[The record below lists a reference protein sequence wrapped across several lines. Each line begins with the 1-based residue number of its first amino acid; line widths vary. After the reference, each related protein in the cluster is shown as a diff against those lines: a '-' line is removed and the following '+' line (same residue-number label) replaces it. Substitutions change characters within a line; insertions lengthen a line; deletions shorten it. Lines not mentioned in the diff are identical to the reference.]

1 MATIRKRL
9 NGRWQVLIRRK
20 GFPKQ
25 SKVFR
30 SKADAN
36 QWARYVETEFDKG
49 QILNFTNS
57 YRITLRE
64 LIDKYQ
70 SEIHSYKKS
79 FYRESNRLKIITKHL
94 GHLFICQLNS
104 IQVSQFRDFRLS
116 MGLKPATVVK
126 DLNTLSKILQIAKN
140 EWGLNLP
147 KNPVIDIRKP
157 KVVGYRVRRIN
168 TSEEKILLNKSPF
181 FMRLII
187 IFAIETGMRL
197 GEIIHLNWCDI
208 RTDKVILQNTK
219 NNEVRYVPLSNKA
232 IDVLKS
238 IPKSLLDSRVFYHY
252 KTVSGFESSWQKFKK
267 REGLV
272 DLRFHDLR
280 HEAISRLFE
289 KGLNHMEVSS
299 ISGHKSLLILRK
311 YTHYNFSYIHHKL
324 NQNT

>member
-25 SKVFR
+25 SKVFN

-70 SEIHSYKKS
+70 SQIHSYKKS
-79 FYRESNRLKIITKHL
+79 YYRESNRLKIITQHL
-94 GHLFICQLNS
+94 GHLFIYQLNS

-147 KNPVIDIRKP
+147 KNQACAWV
-157 KVVGYRVRRIN
+157 
-168 TSEEKILLNKSPF
+168 
-181 FMRLII
+181 
-187 IFAIETGMRL
+187 
-197 GEIIHLNWCDI
+197 
-208 RTDKVILQNTK
+208 
-219 NNEVRYVPLSNKA
+219 
-232 IDVLKS
+232 
-238 IPKSLLDSRVFYHY
+238 
-252 KTVSGFESSWQKFKK
+252 
-267 REGLV
+267 
-272 DLRFHDLR
+272 
-280 HEAISRLFE
+280 RLF
-289 KGLNHMEVSS
+289 
-299 ISGHKSLLILRK
+299 
-311 YTHYNFSYIHHKL
+311 T
-324 NQNT
+324 